1 MEMDAIKA
9 SRDRPV
15 RRSAM
20 LIPRAAEETL
30 LSGMIFISGL
40 LSGHESQ
47 HTSPRHQAEVNR
59 WDWLHVRDQEEPE
72 KRSRPSRHPQVRP
85 GDRPPR

>member
-1 MEMDAIKA
+1 MDAIKA

-20 LIPRAAEETL
+20 LIPRAAEETP

-40 LSGHESQ
+40 LH
-47 HTSPRHQAEVNR
+47 RA
-59 WDWLHVRDQEEPE
+59 
-72 KRSRPSRHPQVRP
+72 
-85 GDRPPR
+85 